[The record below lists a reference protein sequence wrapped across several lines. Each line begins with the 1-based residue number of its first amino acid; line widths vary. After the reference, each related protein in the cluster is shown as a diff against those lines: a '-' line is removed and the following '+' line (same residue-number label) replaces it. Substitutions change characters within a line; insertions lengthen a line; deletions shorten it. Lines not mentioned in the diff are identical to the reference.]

1 MEPRQGTLTGFHCHH
16 ATDARLRPNCEGFAT
31 VAYGRVAL
39 CGECD
44 LMRSAVGREHSA
56 RKFPGADLDRLTR
69 AVESLRDA
77 ERSVAEAVGSARR
90 GWRILGPDRRHR
102 RHHPPGGT
110 ATLGLRKGVE
120 EIA

>member
-31 VAYGRVAL
+31 VAYDRVAL

-44 LMRSAVGREHSA
+44 LMRSAVGREHAA

-90 GWRILGPDRRHR
+90 GGASWGQIGDIVGTTRQAAQQRWASGKEPRR
-102 RHHPPGGT
+102 
-110 ATLGLRKGVE
+110 
-120 EIA
+120 